1 MKVHSISLI
10 VLATTTQSKIGI
22 YFLVHKHN
30 IFLLHNHL
38 TMFLITSDESAKTL
52 SGKTILFFHRDKGCS
67 NCDKM
72 RPIAK
77 DFVADG
83 ITVYSIEADSNRDWV
98 NKYAPKSAQWQFP
111 LVVYLEDGVVKNIR
125 TGIFDFAEV
134 TKHLGNISDTEL
146 LAIKFDNDVELAQI
160 RKRLFQKE
168 MDQEAVM
175 QELRNRQ
182 TTPLA
187 PGTSETKRLDDFP
200 LSPITATEAPI
211 EHCE

>member
-83 ITVYSIEADSNRDWV
+83 ITVYSIEADSNRDLASKMDTLIEKV
-98 NKYAPKSAQWQFP
+98 DSNF
-111 LVVYLEDGVVKNIR
+111 
-125 TGIFDFAEV
+125 V
-134 TKHLGNISDTEL
+134 TKEEFESYKQAQMWQKILIAVASMAIGSLES
-146 LAIKFDNDVELAQI
+146 LAV
-160 RKRLFQKE
+160 
-168 MDQEAVM
+168 
-175 QELRNRQ
+175 
-182 TTPLA
+182 
-187 PGTSETKRLDDFP
+187 S
-200 LSPITATEAPI
+200 
-211 EHCE
+211 